1 MIEGLD
7 LLAGY
12 DKTFAYEIEPGAEYH
27 EFCAVPVTPDA
38 LFSVKVTFYL
48 GGEEDVAIS
57 ERRLAF
63 VD

>member
-38 LFSVKVTFYL
+38 LFF
-48 GGEEDVAIS
+48 GQGDVLP
-57 ERRLAF
+57 RR
-63 VD
+63 